1 MDNIG
6 DISKD
11 DGTSGSKAGE
21 RGGETVDNTGERGG
35 ERGGEER
42 GGEERVG
49 TNVSVVSTLVDEIGF
64 RDRAPILGSKLAGKL
79 DFGP

>member
-1 MDNIG
+1 MDNI
-6 DISKD
+6 
-11 DGTSGSKAGE
+11 GE

-35 ERGGEER
+35 EER
-42 GGEERVG
+42 GGEERDEEESAG

>member
-1 MDNIG
+1 MDNTG
-6 DISKD
+6 DISED
-11 DGTSGSKAGE
+11 EGTRGSKAGE
-21 RGGETVDNTGERGG
+21 RGGETVDNTGE
-35 ERGGEER
+35 ERGEE
-42 GGEERVG
+42 ESAG

>member
-6 DISKD
+6 DVSKD

-21 RGGETVDNTGERGG
+21 RG
-35 ERGGEER
+35 EER
-42 GGEERVG
+42 EQTG
-49 TNVSVVSTLVDEIGF
+49 TNVSVVSTLADEIGF
-64 RDRAPILGSKLAGKL
+64 RDRAPILGSKLAGRL